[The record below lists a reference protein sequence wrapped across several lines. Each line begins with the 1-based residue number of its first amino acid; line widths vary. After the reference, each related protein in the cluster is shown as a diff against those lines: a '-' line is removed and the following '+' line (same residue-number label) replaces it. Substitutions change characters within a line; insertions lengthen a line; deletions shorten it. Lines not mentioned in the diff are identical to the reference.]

1 MSTNILKI
9 GMREFRAHMPQ
20 YLLAPEPVAITRH
33 GETVGFYIPT
43 HHRLENSDL
52 EALKKAAS
60 QLDQLLIANGF
71 TEDELV
77 AEFRTLRE
85 SKDR

>member
-33 GETVGFYIPT
+33 GETIGFYLPA
-43 HHRLENSDL
+43 HHRLENSEL
-52 EALKKAAS
+52 EALKKASS
-60 QLDQLLIANGF
+60 QLDQLLIANGLA
-71 TEDELV
+71 EDELV
-77 AEFRTLRE
+77 SEFHTLRE
-85 SKDR
+85 SRDR